1 MISQK
6 CPRCASNRIRRGYRP
21 TPIWSKIFFR
31 YYLLCDSCNWEF
43 TGFAVTGTVSAK
55 PTKKRKKVQNFEGN
69 SQDSEEDTPEVKSE
83 NYEQADLA
91 KPISAENKR
100 RKSASK

>member
-6 CPRCASNRIRRGYRP
+6 CPRCGSKRIRRGYRP

-43 TGFAVTGTVSAK
+43 TGFAVPGTVSSK
-55 PTKKRKKVQNFEGN
+55 PTKKRKKPQTTEKNTFATNDESDALSKVGKQTDL
-69 SQDSEEDTPEVKSE
+69 SQTISSEKE
-83 NYEQADLA
+83 
-91 KPISAENKR
+91 I